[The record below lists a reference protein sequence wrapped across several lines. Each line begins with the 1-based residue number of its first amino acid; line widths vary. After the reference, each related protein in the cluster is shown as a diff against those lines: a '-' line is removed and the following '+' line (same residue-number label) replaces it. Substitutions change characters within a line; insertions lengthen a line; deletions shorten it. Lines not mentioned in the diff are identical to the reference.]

1 MTYEEYRAARDA
13 EEAEAEAR
21 RKAEREARRAA
32 ELAKTPEERQAELEA
47 MPFEEQYAR
56 EKMTETL
63 RRSLDS
69 ELVARI
75 SSLSDSLNRNEAE
88 ARAEADSELAQP
100 ISRNSYKPLP
110 MDPGFVGLGK
120 IETIDLRAV
129 NDAIASADVDP
140 VKTWLDRVIPPSQ
153 RWFSWLM
160 IAWLAAVSAII
171 LIGR

>member
-47 MPFEEQYAR
+47 MPFDERYAR
-56 EKMTETL
+56 EK
-63 RRSLDS
+63 
-69 ELVARI
+69 A
-75 SSLSDSLNRNEAE
+75 AE
-88 ARAEADSELAQP
+88 RLAAEINARAEADSELAK
-100 ISRNSYKPLP
+100 SMARL
-110 MDPGFVGLGK
+110 
-120 IETIDLRAV
+120 
-129 NDAIASADVDP
+129 ASADVDP